1 MSKCLSREYFNK
13 GWEIINHEP
22 DETGFVLWEAKWNRS
37 YEKGDG
43 FYADLTVTNIMY
55 KEQFCIDGS
64 SNLGRVVLRIYTTE
78 DLENVLK
85 VLGIYKYYSK
95 KKEL

>member
-1 MSKCLSREYFNK
+1 MKLCREYFNK
-13 GWEIINHEP
+13 EWEIITHEP

-37 YEKGDG
+37 YENGDG
-43 FYADLTVTNIMY
+43 FYAELTVTNIMY

-64 SNLGRVVLRIYTTE
+64 SNLGRVVLRIYTLE

-85 VLGIYKYYSK
+85 VLGIFDYYKNR
-95 KKEL
+95 